1 MVDMKAVGPVVA
13 ELEKRIALT
22 LFGNDAKT
30 ELGFLRQ
37 DVRQFAGGVVVMLW
51 HALRGKAKRQWKR
64 VEKAQKTVEELRNG
78 KWTSELTENN
88 AHRHAEIDSAH
99 VSVSTLSAYFGAL
112 NDIKSSLEGCWAK
125 DLVRLHK
132 EAVDELVEAREFLG
146 EETSTAIETA
156 RK

>member
-1 MVDMKAVGPVVA
+1 MDAAPALDGEALVA
-13 ELEKRIALT
+13 ARIRAGLSQNELARAMGLSSGQRMSRWER
-22 LFGNDAKT
+22 GDA
-30 ELGFLRQ
+30 RPRNPQ
-37 DVRQFAGGVVVMLW
+37 ML
-51 HALRGKAKRQWKR
+51 HALAAALGVAPRELLVPMDVPDLRWLRFVAGLS
-64 VEKAQKTVEELRNG
+64 VEEL
-78 KWTSELTENN
+78 
-88 AHRHAEIDSAH
+88 AQAAH